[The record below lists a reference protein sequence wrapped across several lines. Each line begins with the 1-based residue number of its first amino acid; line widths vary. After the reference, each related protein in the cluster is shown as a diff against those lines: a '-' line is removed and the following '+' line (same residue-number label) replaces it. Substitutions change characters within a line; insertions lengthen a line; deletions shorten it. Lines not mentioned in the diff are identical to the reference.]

1 VFSNNPE
8 YRKKRTYKMLS
19 AELPSESA
27 SRIPNPKSDKSITK
41 NDNKPATTWKTRK
54 QKTEPEYKPSD
65 LVSCGFVKFLDEPS
79 TTNTIKIPQTD
90 NKPQLTL
97 ENNSS
102 NTDTTASLPQQSKPF
117 FHTTNELPKIRQQ
130 NLKNYSDLKQYP
142 RATDARVAEYFPQLD
157 EIIANECAK
166 VGQYGSGGQTS
177 QDLQHAKIRRFYGY
191 IRDDISRILIHRFIR
206 PIPHHNK
213 EYYYRLALE
222 FRLIKQKTFTKVFLQ
237 VLDILGLLD
246 PAKTPHVIRGSAGSC
261 LVCYLLGITASDPI
275 AENISLARFMHAA
288 RDDLPDIDM
297 DFPHNQRD
305 EIYARIFAT
314 WPQRVARISNHVAY
328 GAKTALKKIMKEHGV
343 RTRIPKDFEL
353 TDYFTDVAEI
363 EEIQAA
369 AEELEGQFKHFSLHC
384 GGIVIFEQAVPQ
396 EYYLQ
401 EIRASKSREPTA
413 PNSKTE
419 QKEVLGIQINLNKD
433 QVDDYAFI
441 KIDILSNRG
450 LSQLWDISNKPLL
463 EYPPADSATLK
474 ALSDGRNIGLTYA
487 ESRAIGKA
495 LRHLQ
500 PTGIHDIATAL
511 AIIRPA
517 ASANGQKMDFLRDL
531 SNIRAG
537 NTASIDRDYIIYDDD
552 AIQTINRILDCGES
566 QADIYRK
573 AFAKRKFKLIKEFRD
588 RLDLR
593 RRDWSVAKRDA
604 ICDQLACLQDYSFCK
619 SHALS
624 YARLV
629 YALAYQKTH
638 NPVQFWLS
646 ALNNCQSSYRSWVHF
661 REAVAA
667 GCQLSPGRGPWQ
679 ISTTNPRL
687 IQSMYPSTDTNSANP
702 QTPDTQSQ
710 TSNPEYQIACY
721 FRHGFWPGQEFLPGM
736 YHNVYHAEPL
746 VNVASKKAPTPIMV
760 HECEF
765 RGLIATYRI
774 CKTDRHSKKYTNGV
788 TSTTGL
794 QPSTPITTTPA
805 AATDAGQ
812 SKNKKDKWITFV
824 TLGIADGRYIDIVL
838 YGAIRL
844 GKCHVIEGEGYWM
857 NNAPENSLSPWIKV
871 KKWRSRYLAP
881 TYPDD

>member
-1 VFSNNPE
+1 
-8 YRKKRTYKMLS
+8 MLN
-19 AELPSESA
+19 LDFQSESTTRLIIRESSNSLVKPPA
-27 SRIPNPKSDKSITK
+27 KSR
-41 NDNKPATTWKTRK
+41 KTRK
-54 QKTEPEYKPSD
+54 PKSEPKYKTND
-65 LVSCGFVKFLDEPS
+65 LISSGFIKFLDEPS
-79 TTNTIKIPQTD
+79 TTNTTTSIPLMRPDGKPEIPAEKD
-90 NKPQLTL
+90 NP
-97 ENNSS
+97 
-102 NTDTTASLPQQSKPF
+102 DATTQLPQQPQPQQQLTPF
-117 FHTTNELPKIRQQ
+117 FHTAEDLPKIRQQ
-130 NLKNYSDLKQYP
+130 NMKNYSDLRQYP
-142 RATDARVAEYFPQLD
+142 RATDARVAEYFPEL
-157 EIIANECAK
+157 EHIIHSECAK
-166 VGQYGSGGQTS
+166 VGQGGSGGQTA
-177 QDLQHAKIRRFYGY
+177 QETQQAKIKRFYGY
-191 IRDDISRILIHRFIR
+191 IRDDTSRILIHRFIR
-206 PIPHHNK
+206 PLPHHNK

-261 LVCYLLGITASDPI
+261 LVCYLLGITDSDPI

-343 RTRIPKDFEL
+343 KTRIPKDFEL
-353 TDYFTDVAEI
+353 SDYFTDSAEI
-363 EEIQAA
+363 EEIRAA

-384 GGIVIFEQAVPQ
+384 GGIVIFDQAVPQ

-401 EIRASKSREPTA
+401 EIRASKSKDSA
-413 PNSKTE
+413 VPNSTTE

-463 EYPPADSATLK
+463 EYPANDPQTLK
-474 ALSDGRNIGLTYA
+474 ALSEGRNIGLTYA

-537 NTASIDRDYIIYDDD
+537 NSVDRDYIIYDDD
-552 AIQTINRILDCGES
+552 AIQTINRLLDCGES

-593 RRDWSVAKRDA
+593 RRDWPVAKRDA
-604 ICDQLACLQDYSFCK
+604 ICEQLACLQDYSFCK

-629 YALAYQKTH
+629 YSLAYQKTH
-638 NPVQFWLS
+638 NPCQFWLA

-679 ISTTNPRL
+679 ISPTNPRL
-687 IQSMYPSTDTNSANP
+687 IQPMYPSTDTCGANP
-702 QTPDTQSQ
+702 QQQP
-710 TSNPEYQIACY
+710 NPEYQIACY
-721 FRHGFWPGQEFLPGM
+721 FKYGFWPGREFLPGM
-736 YHNVYHAEPL
+736 YHNIYHLEPL

-760 HECEF
+760 NECEF
-765 RGLIATYRI
+765 RGLIATHRI
-774 CKTDRHSKKYTNGV
+774 CKTDRHSKKYTTGQ
-788 TSTTGL
+788 STTA
-794 QPSTPITTTPA
+794 QPSTTNGSGHTNPETTNP
-805 AATDAGQ
+805 
-812 SKNKKDKWITFV
+812 KKDKWITFA

-881 TYPDD
+881 AYPED

>member
-1 VFSNNPE
+1 MFGLAQIIE
-8 YRKKRTYKMLS
+8 T
-19 AELPSESA
+19 ESI
-27 SRIPNPKSDKSITK
+27 SRNQITK
-41 NDNKPATTWKTRK
+41 KPRK
-54 QKTEPEYKPSD
+54 PKKSKQESFKVCD
-65 LVSCGFVKFLDEPS
+65 LVSSGFVKFLDEQISPIDTTEPSPTEPSPTEPS
-79 TTNTIKIPQTD
+79 TTEPSTTEPSTTKLNRAELKINSPKELTSPQMTIPEKT
-90 NKPQLTL
+90 
-97 ENNSS
+97 
-102 NTDTTASLPQQSKPF
+102 KPF
-117 FHTTNELPKIRQQ
+117 FHTETDLPKIRQQ
-130 NLKNYSDLKQYP
+130 NMKNYSDLKQYP
-142 RATDARVAEYFPQLD
+142 RASDSRVAEYFPQLAR
-157 EIIANECAK
+157 IIQSECDK
-166 VGQYGSGGQTS
+166 VGQGGSGGIAVR
-177 QDLQHAKIRRFYGY
+177 DMQHKKIHKFYGY

-206 PIPHHNK
+206 HLPHHNK

-246 PAKTPHVIRGSAGSC
+246 PVKTPHVIRGSAGSC
-261 LVCYLLGITASDPI
+261 LVCYLIGITDSDPI

-328 GAKTALKKIMKEHGV
+328 GSKTALKKVMKDHGV
-343 RTRIPKDFEL
+343 KGRIPKDFEL
-353 TDYFTDVAEI
+353 GDYIKDPIEQ
-363 EEIQAA
+363 EEIRAA
-369 AEELEGQFKHFSLHC
+369 AEELEGQFKNFSLHC
-384 GGIVIFEQAVPQ
+384 GGIVIFDQAIPA

-401 EIRASKSREPTA
+401 DITAVKKSLGNVKE
-413 PNSKTE
+413 
-419 QKEVLGIQINLNKD
+419 KEVLGIQINLNKD

-450 LSQLWDISNKPLL
+450 LSQLWDISNKPLI
-463 EYPPADSATLK
+463 EYPAADTQTLK
-474 ALSDGRNIGLTYA
+474 ALCEGRNIGLTYA

-495 LRHLQ
+495 FTHIQ
-500 PTGIHDIATAL
+500 PRGIHDIAMAL

-517 ASANGQKMDFLRDL
+517 ASGNGQKMEFLRDL
-531 SNIRAG
+531 THIRAG
-537 NTASIDRDYIIYDDD
+537 QTIDRDYIIYDDD

-593 RRDWSVAKRDA
+593 RPDWPVVKRDA

-638 NPVQFWLS
+638 NPIRFWLAS
-646 ALNNCQSSYRSWVHF
+646 LNNCNSSYRSWVHF

-667 GCQLSPGRGPWQ
+667 GAKLIAGRAPWHISAQDPTRIEPIYPDSQVSTTTTTTTTSPSTVSAINTTANVNCTNAEQQ
-679 ISTTNPRL
+679 ISL
-687 IQSMYPSTDTNSANP
+687 
-702 QTPDTQSQ
+702 
-710 TSNPEYQIACY
+710 Y
-721 FRHGFWPGQEFLPGM
+721 FRYGFWPSPEFLPGM
-736 YHNVYHAEPL
+736 YHNIYYAEPL
-746 VNVASKKAPTPIMV
+746 VNVASKKAPNPIMV
-760 HECEF
+760 HMCEF
-765 RGLIATYRI
+765 RGLIATHRI
-774 CKTDRHSKKYTNGV
+774 CKTDRHAKKY
-788 TSTTGL
+788 S
-794 QPSTPITTTPA
+794 QPSQPTTDSST
-805 AATDAGQ
+805 
-812 SKNKKDKWITFV
+812 SKKDKWITFV

-838 YGAIRL
+838 YGAMRL

-871 KKWRSRYLAP
+871 KKWKSRYLAP
-881 TYPDD
+881 FYPDNPE

>member
-1 VFSNNPE
+1 
-8 YRKKRTYKMLS
+8 MLALTQIDS
-19 AELPSESA
+19 TT
-27 SRIPNPKSDKSITK
+27 RIE
-41 NDNKPATTWKTRK
+41 KTRK
-54 QKTEPEYKPSD
+54 TRKNKDPDEKKFKSLD
-65 LVSCGFVKFLDEPS
+65 LVSSGFVKFLDEQSGPAN
-79 TTNTIKIPQTD
+79 TTELTAKLPEIPLATHIQNPET
-90 NKPQLTL
+90 
-97 ENNSS
+97 
-102 NTDTTASLPQQSKPF
+102 QQDKTKPF
-117 FHTTNELPKIRQQ
+117 FHTDTELPKIRAQ
-130 NLKNYSDLKQYP
+130 NMQNYSDLSQYP
-142 RATDARVAEYFPQLD
+142 RATDQRIAEYFPELEQ
-157 EIIANECAK
+157 IIKTE
-166 VGQYGSGGQTS
+166 S
-177 QDLQHAKIRRFYGY
+177 AKIGPTPARDKQISNICRFYGY
-191 IRDDISRILIHRFIR
+191 IRDDISKILIHRFIR
-206 PIPHHNK
+206 PMPQHTK

-246 PAKTPHVIRGSAGSC
+246 PAQTPHVIRGSAGSC
-261 LVCYLLGITASDPI
+261 LVCYLLGITDSDPI
-275 AENISLARFMHAA
+275 AEGISLARFMHAA

-305 EIYARIFAT
+305 EIYSRIFAT

-328 GAKTALKKIMKEHGV
+328 GAKTALKKIMKDHGV
-343 RTRIPKDFEL
+343 KGRIPKDFALE
-353 TDYFTDVAEI
+353 DYIQDAAEQ
-363 EEIQAA
+363 EEIRAA

-384 GGIVIFEQAVPQ
+384 GGIVIFDQAIPA

-401 EIRASKSREPTA
+401 DIQATKSTA
-413 PNSKTE
+413 TKNKPSTTLTTSATSEEKA
-419 QKEVLGIQINLNKD
+419 KEVLGIQINLNKD

-463 EYPPADSATLK
+463 EYPSNDPLTLK
-474 ALSDGRNIGLTYA
+474 ALCEGRNIGLTYA

-495 LRHLQ
+495 FQHIQ
-500 PTGIHDIATAL
+500 PRGIHDIAMAL

-531 SNIRAG
+531 THIRAG
-537 NTASIDRDYIIYDDD
+537 QQIDRDYIIYDDD

-573 AFAKRKFKLIKEFRD
+573 AFAKRKFKLMKEFRD
-588 RLDLR
+588 RLDIR

-604 ICDQLACLQDYSFCK
+604 ICDQLACLQEYSFCK

-638 NPVQFWLS
+638 NSIQFWLS
-646 ALNNCQSSYRSWVHF
+646 SLNNCNSSYRSWVHF

-667 GCQLSPGRGPWQ
+667 GAKLTAGRAPWHISPSDTTRIEPVYLDQSTNLTGAANSTAEHQ
-679 ISTTNPRL
+679 IS
-687 IQSMYPSTDTNSANP
+687 
-702 QTPDTQSQ
+702 
-710 TSNPEYQIACY
+710 CY
-721 FRHGFWPGQEFLPGM
+721 FRYGFWPSPEFLPGM
-736 YHNVYHAEPL
+736 YHNIYYADPL

-760 HECEF
+760 HMCEF
-765 RGLIATYRI
+765 RGLIATHRI
-774 CKTDRHSKKYTNGV
+774 CKTDRHAKKY
-788 TSTTGL
+788 S
-794 QPSTPITTTPA
+794 QPSQPTSDTPA
-805 AATDAGQ
+805 
-812 SKNKKDKWITFV
+812 KKDKWITFA
-824 TLGIADGRYIDIVL
+824 TLGIDNGRYIDIVL

-881 TYPDD
+881 DYPDTETATY

>member
-1 VFSNNPE
+1 
-8 YRKKRTYKMLS
+8 ML
-19 AELPSESA
+19 AVELPSKSTSRLPRAQIDKPITEKQNNYKQPKPQSKTKIA
-27 SRIPNPKSDKSITK
+27 SK
-41 NDNKPATTWKTRK
+41 TTTS
-54 QKTEPEYKPSD
+54 PEYKPRD
-65 LVSCGFVKFLDEPS
+65 LISSGFIKFLDEPRPS
-79 TTNTIKIPQTD
+79 ITPTEPITSLDLKLKQPDQPAVAI
-90 NKPQLTL
+90 
-97 ENNSS
+97 
-102 NTDTTASLPQQSKPF
+102 TAPF
-117 FHTTNELPKIRQQ
+117 FHTAEELPKIQQQ
-130 NLKNYSDLKQYP
+130 NMKNYSDLKNYP
-142 RATDARVAEYFPQLD
+142 RASDARVAEYFPQLD
-157 EIIANECAK
+157 VIIQVECDK
-166 VGQYGSGGQTS
+166 VGQGGSGGQTG
-177 QDLQHAKIRRFYGY
+177 QDTQHTKIKRFYSY

-206 PIPHHNK
+206 QVPHHNK

-261 LVCYLLGITASDPI
+261 LVCYLLGITDSDPI

-328 GAKTALKKIMKEHGV
+328 GAKTALKKIMKEHGIK
-343 RTRIPKDFEL
+343 TRIPKDFEL
-353 TDYFTDVAEI
+353 SDYFTDAAEI

-384 GGIVIFEQAVPQ
+384 GGIVIFDQAIPQ

-401 EIRASKSREPTA
+401 EIRASKSKEP
-413 PNSKTE
+413 SDE
-419 QKEVLGIQINLNKD
+419 KEVLGIQINLNKD

-441 KIDILSNRG
+441 KIDVLSNRG

-463 EYPPADSATLK
+463 EYPPNDPKTLK

-495 LRHLQ
+495 LQHLQ
-500 PTGIHDIATAL
+500 PTSIHDIATAL

-537 NTASIDRDYIIYDDD
+537 KTIDRDYIIYDDD
-552 AIQTINRILDCGES
+552 AIQTINRLLDCGES

-573 AFAKRKFKLIKEFRD
+573 AFAKRKYKLIKEFRD

-593 RRDWSVAKRDA
+593 RRDWPVAKRDA

-638 NPVQFWLS
+638 NPTQFWLA

-661 REAVAA
+661 REAAAA
-667 GCQLSPGRGPWQ
+667 GCQLTAGRGPWQ
-679 ISTTNPRL
+679 ISPTNPRL
-687 IQSMYPSTDTNSANP
+687 IQPMYPSAELVSAA
-702 QTPDTQSQ
+702 SQ
-710 TSNPEYQIACY
+710 TPEYQIACY
-721 FRHGFWPGQEFLPGM
+721 FKYGFWPGREFLPGM

-760 HECEF
+760 NECEF
-765 RGLIATYRI
+765 RGIIATHRI
-774 CKTDRHSKKYTNGV
+774 CKTDRHSRKYTGAQA
-788 TSTTGL
+788 TGTTTGA
-794 QPSTPITTTPA
+794 QPSTATTTMPISG
-805 AATDAGQ
+805 TT
-812 SKNKKDKWITFV
+812 NPKKDKWITFA

-881 TYPDD
+881 TYPED

>member
-1 VFSNNPE
+1 
-8 YRKKRTYKMLS
+8 MLA
-19 AELPSESA
+19 AELPSQTT
-27 SRIPNPKSDKSITK
+27 SRILNQKSDKSTSK
-41 NDNKPATTWKTRK
+41 TNDKPATARK
-54 QKTEPEYKPSD
+54 PRKPKAEPEYKPRD
-65 LVSCGFVKFLDEPS
+65 LVSSGFVKFLDEPS
-79 TTNTIKIPQTD
+79 TPITTNISPMRLDDKPEITPEKNNPDVAIPSQ
-90 NKPQLTL
+90 
-97 ENNSS
+97 
-102 NTDTTASLPQQSKPF
+102 PQQQPAPF
-117 FHTTNELPKIRQQ
+117 FHTEADLPKIRQQ
-130 NLKNYSDLKQYP
+130 NMKNYSDLKNYP
-142 RATDARVAEYFPQLD
+142 RATDTRVAEYFPQLD
-157 EIIANECAK
+157 MIIQVECDK
-166 VGQYGSGGQTS
+166 VGQGGSGGTAAR
-177 QDLQHAKIRRFYGY
+177 DTQHTKIRRFYEY

-206 PIPHHNK
+206 PLPHHNK

-261 LVCYLLGITASDPI
+261 LVCYLLGITDSDPI

-343 RTRIPKDFEL
+343 KTRIPKDFEL
-353 TDYFTDVAEI
+353 TDYFTDTAEI

-384 GGIVIFEQAVPQ
+384 GGIVIFDQAIPQ

-401 EIRASKSREPTA
+401 EIRASKSKEP
-413 PNSKTE
+413 SDE
-419 QKEVLGIQINLNKD
+419 KEVLGIQINLNKD

-441 KIDILSNRG
+441 KIDVLSNRG
-450 LSQLWDISNKPLL
+450 LSQLWDISNKPLI
-463 EYPPADSATLK
+463 EYPPNDLLTLK
-474 ALSDGRNIGLTYA
+474 ALSAGRNIGLTYA

-495 LRHLQ
+495 LQHLQ
-500 PTGIHDIATAL
+500 PTSIHDIATAL

-517 ASANGQKMDFLRDL
+517 ASGNGQKMDFLRDL

-537 NTASIDRDYIIYDDD
+537 KTIDRDYIIYDDD
-552 AIQTINRILDCGES
+552 AIQTINRLLDCGES

-593 RRDWSVAKRDA
+593 RRDWPVAKRDA

-638 NPVQFWLS
+638 NPTQFWLA

-667 GCQLSPGRGPWQ
+667 GCLLSPGRGPWQ
-679 ISTTNPRL
+679 ISPTNSRL
-687 IQSMYPSTDTNSANP
+687 IQPMYPSTENLLA
-702 QTPDTQSQ
+702 TPNIPRGQLPYIP
-710 TSNPEYQIACY
+710 NHEFQISCY
-721 FRHGFWPGQEFLPGM
+721 FKYGFWPAKEFLPGM
-736 YHNVYHAEPL
+736 YHNIYHADPL
-746 VNVASKKAPTPIMV
+746 VNVASKKALAPIMV
-760 HECEF
+760 NECEF
-765 RGLIATYRI
+765 RGLIATHRI
-774 CKTDRHSKKYTNGV
+774 CKTDRHSRKYTNNQ
-788 TSTTGL
+788 SAA
-794 QPSTPITTTPA
+794 QPSTTTTGSGT
-805 AATDAGQ
+805 ATL
-812 SKNKKDKWITFV
+812 KKDKWITFV

-871 KKWRSRYLAP
+871 RKWKSRYLAP
-881 TYPDD
+881 QYPED

>member
-1 VFSNNPE
+1 MLALDFQLESTSRVVIQESNISLLKPQAKSKKP
-8 YRKKRTYKMLS
+8 RK
-19 AELPSESA
+19 
-27 SRIPNPKSDKSITK
+27 PKS
-41 NDNKPATTWKTRK
+41 
-54 QKTEPEYKPSD
+54 EPEYKSRD
-65 LVSCGFVKFLDEPS
+65 LVSSGFVKFLDEPS
-79 TTNTIKIPQTD
+79 TTITTTTTPATLDDKLQITPTK
-90 NKPQLTL
+90 NKPDDCTSL
-97 ENNSS
+97 E
-102 NTDTTASLPQQSKPF
+102 PQQPVPF
-117 FHTTNELPKIRQQ
+117 FHTAEDLPKIRQQ
-130 NLKNYSDLKQYP
+130 NMKNYSDLSQYP
-142 RATDARVAEYFPQLD
+142 RATDARVAEYFPQL
-157 EIIANECAK
+157 EHIIHAECAK
-166 VGQYGSGGQTS
+166 VGQGGSGGLLA
-177 QDLQHAKIRRFYGY
+177 QDTQQAKIKRFYGY

-206 PIPHHNK
+206 PLPYHNK

-261 LVCYLLGITASDPI
+261 LVCYLLGITDSDPI

-343 RTRIPKDFEL
+343 KGRIPKDFEL
-353 TDYFTDVAEI
+353 SDYFTDAAEI
-363 EEIQAA
+363 EEIRAA

-384 GGIVIFEQAVPQ
+384 GGIVIFDQAVPQ

-401 EIRASKSREPTA
+401 EIRASKSKDSPA
-413 PNSKTE
+413 ALNSTTE

-450 LSQLWDISNKPLL
+450 LSQLWDISNMSLL
-463 EYPPADSATLK
+463 EYPANDPLTLK
-474 ALSDGRNIGLTYA
+474 ALAEGRNIGLTYA

-495 LRHLQ
+495 LRHFQ

-537 NTASIDRDYIIYDDD
+537 TTVDRDYIIYDDD
-552 AIQTINRILDCGES
+552 AIQTINRLLDCGES

-573 AFAKRKFKLIKEFRD
+573 AFAKRKFKLIKEFRN

-593 RRDWSVAKRDA
+593 RRDWPVAKRDA

-638 NPVQFWLS
+638 NPIKFWLA

-661 REAVAA
+661 REAAGA
-667 GCQLSPGRGPWQ
+667 GCQLTAGRAPWQ
-679 ISTTNPRL
+679 ISPTNPRI
-687 IQSMYPSTDTNSANP
+687 IQPMYPSTDTNSANP
-702 QTPDTQSQ
+702 QTA
-710 TSNPEYQIACY
+710 NPLQPNLEYQIACY
-721 FRHGFWPGQEFLPGM
+721 FKYGFWPGQEFLPGM
-736 YHNVYHAEPL
+736 YHNVYHMEPL

-760 HECEF
+760 NECEF
-765 RGLIATYRI
+765 RGLIATHRI
-774 CKTDRHSKKYTNGV
+774 CKTDRHSKKYTTNGQ
-788 TSTTGL
+788 STTA
-794 QPSTPITTTPA
+794 QPSTATTTTSTP
-805 AATDAGQ
+805 TT
-812 SKNKKDKWITFV
+812 NINPEPTNPKKDKWITFA

-881 TYPDD
+881 AYPED